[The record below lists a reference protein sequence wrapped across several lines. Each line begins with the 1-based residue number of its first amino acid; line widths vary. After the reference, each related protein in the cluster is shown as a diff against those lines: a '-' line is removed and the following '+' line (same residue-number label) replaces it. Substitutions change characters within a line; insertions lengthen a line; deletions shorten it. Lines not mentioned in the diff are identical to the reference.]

1 MADKQVKA
9 RSAARLAA
17 VQALYQM
24 DLAGADVNDVI
35 AEFGNA
41 RLQEND
47 APTVEF
53 DADFFRNL
61 VTGIVKQ
68 QKKIDPLIHEA
79 LRDDWPL
86 SRLDST
92 LRAVLRAGAYE
103 LIYRRDVP
111 FKAVINE
118 YMDIAHAFFDGGEP
132 AMVNGV
138 LDHMAKSSRG
148 AGADKE
154 AL

>member
-1 MADKQVKA
+1 MADKAIKA

-24 DLAGADVNDVI
+24 DMTGTDVNAVI

-41 RLQEND
+41 PLHENEE
-47 APTVEF
+47 TLIEL
-53 DADFFRNL
+53 DADYFRDL
-61 VTGIVKQ
+61 LTGIVKR
-68 QKKIDPLIHEA
+68 QKQIDPPIHEA

-92 LRAVLRAGAYE
+92 LRAILRAGAYE
-103 LIYRRDVP
+103 LMYRRDVP
-111 FKAVINE
+111 FKATINE

-138 LDHMAKSSRG
+138 LDHLAKISRNSR
-148 AGADKE
+148 E
-154 AL
+154 